1 MYFLSN
7 FFHLFVHY
15 VQELWLVLLVGFF
28 LSGIFYKFIS
38 TEIVERHLGEKGLR
52 PILIATVVGAILP
65 VCCLGTLPIA
75 VTLKR
80 KGASMGAVLAF
91 LVATPAT
98 SVSALIVC
106 WKLLGLTFTVYIFFA
121 VILIGVV
128 MGIIGNGMN
137 IEPDGGI
144 SANAGGDCCRREDPD
159 TKEEDPAVPVG
170 QKFKEALTYAFI
182 KLPKEIGGE
191 ILIGIAI
198 ASLISASDLLQNFIR
213 EFFVGPVGYVV
224 VLVVGLLDYV
234 CSTASVPLADALVQ
248 SGMSY
253 GQALCYLLL
262 GPITSY
268 GTILVIKKDFGKKV
282 LAMYL
287 VVISLMSLLAGIVY
301 DMIFAQ

>member
-1 MYFLSN
+1 MYFLSH
-7 FFHLFVHY
+7 FVHLFVHY
-15 VQELWLVLLVGFF
+15 VQELWIVLLVGFF

-38 TEIVERHLGEKGLR
+38 TEIVVRHLGEKGLR
-52 PILIATVVGAILP
+52 PILISTFVGAALP
-65 VCCLGTLPIA
+65 VCCIGTLPIA

-121 VILIGVV
+121 IILIGLVI
-128 MGIIGNGMN
+128 GIIGNGMKG
-137 IEPDGGI
+137 EPGGK
-144 SANAGGDCCRREDPD
+144 GGLNENGACCSHDDPD
-159 TKEEDPAVPVG
+159 EETGEGAPVG
-170 QKFKEALTYAFI
+170 QKLKEAMVYAFF

-198 ASLISASDLLQNFIR
+198 ASLISASDPLQNFIR
-213 EFFVGPVGYVV
+213 QYFVGAVGYAV

-234 CSTASVPLADALVQ
+234 CSTASVPLADALVR

-268 GTILVIKKDFGKKV
+268 GTILVIRKDFGNKI

-287 VVISLMSLLAGIVY
+287 GVISVMSLLAGIVY
-301 DMIFAQ
+301 DIVF